1 MIECSAVHNRE
12 APVSDGT
19 KQDRDQEPSR
29 SAGEWRRNRIVG
41 WVSLAT
47 GVGTGLVLGL
57 WSFDGPV
64 PTPTWLG
71 DYGETA
77 RRLVRLGHIA
87 LFGLGILNILIAR
100 ELPRLSLGGPAR
112 QAASVA
118 MNFGN
123 VFLPLSLFA
132 AAAYRPLKYLMPF
145 PALAVFLALIIA
157 ISGVC
162 REKQGNGDAHR

>member
-1 MIECSAVHNRE
+1 M
-12 APVSDGT
+12 SDGT
-19 KQDRDQEPSR
+19 EQDRDQEPSR
-29 SAGEWRRNRIVG
+29 SVREWRRNRIVG

-64 PTPTWLG
+64 PTPAWLG

-87 LFGLGILNILIAR
+87 FFGLGVLNILIAR
-100 ELPRLSLGGPAR
+100 ELPRLSLGDRAR
-112 QAASVA
+112 QTASVA

-132 AAAYRPLKYLMPF
+132 AGAYRPLKYLMPF
-145 PALAVFLALIIA
+145 PAFAVFLALIIVVY
-157 ISGVC
+157 GVC
-162 REKQGNGDAHR
+162 RQK